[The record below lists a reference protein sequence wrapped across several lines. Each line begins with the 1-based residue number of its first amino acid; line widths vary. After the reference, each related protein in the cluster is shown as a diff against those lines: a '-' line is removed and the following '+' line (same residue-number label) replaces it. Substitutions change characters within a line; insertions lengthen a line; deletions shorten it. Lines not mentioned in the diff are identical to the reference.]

1 MRAQHLPMWVLMG
14 TLAVP
19 VLTGAAPAPA
29 ADQPAERFEM
39 RQVEGGFLRFDGDT
53 GALSM
58 CQPQGSQWSC
68 VPVPDEARALRSE
81 VDRLTAENK
90 ELQSAVKR
98 LEALLRL
105 PDETQPAQRKGSTF
119 RWPSQVQIE
128 DAVDY
133 VQRMLRKFKK
143 IMRDLGEDNGER
155 SL

>member
-1 MRAQHLPMWVLMG
+1 
-14 TLAVP
+14 
-19 VLTGAAPAPA
+19 
-29 ADQPAERFEM
+29 M
-39 RQVEGGFLRFDGDT
+39 RQVEGGYLRFDGDT
-53 GALSM
+53 GALSL
-58 CQPQGSQWSC
+58 CQPQGSQWAC
-68 VPVPDEARALRSE
+68 APVPDERTALQAE

-105 PDETQPAQRKGSTF
+105 PDENQPSRSKAPAF